1 MAELECMS
9 YAVGHAD
16 EGVCI
21 CLHMGPYRILLDCG
35 LADVEPLTTSDHPPA
50 DFVFCSH
57 AHSDHARG
65 LLPLHHAYSDLPVYA
80 SEVTARL
87 VEFNWLGASPPRFCQ
102 PVPWRSPIHLAPQL
116 TLELWPAGHLPGAA
130 VAVLTYEAEQQT
142 YKAVYTGDFTLSNS
156 RLVDGFPLEELR
168 NLKPDV
174 LIVEGSYG
182 TARHPRRRQQENQ
195 LAAKISQSLQHQRSV
210 VLPTTILGMG
220 QEILMLLRSHHHFTG
235 QDINI
240 WVNGAIAAACDT
252 YLDLL
257 NSFPNTVQNFA
268 RHQAL
273 FWDERIRP
281 YVRRLDTATPELVQT
296 GLNIIITES
305 TADLELC
312 YDLYPEAWHLL
323 IPETPGRLSTVQTS
337 VQAQIQASEPLRSRL
352 KTGELTVDSY
362 LLSNHCDG
370 AGTIQAIH
378 NIRPQHVVFVHG
390 SPSYLTDLT
399 GVEDL
404 QNRYHLHLP
413 TAETIVELPTSDRFL
428 QPESPD
434 NNYGGELTELK
445 TAVFITLDQAITTEP
460 RWQQF
465 ADTGIIEARWQGNEL
480 VLRGIE
486 QREILSDISGNGE
499 IDCCDSCIYYR
510 GQRCWNE
517 ASALFGFHVTP
528 EGYCPAYKSAY
539 GDTT

>member
-1 MAELECMS
+1 
-9 YAVGHAD
+9 
-16 EGVCI
+16 
-21 CLHMGPYRILLDCG
+21 
-35 LADVEPLTTSDHPPA
+35 
-50 DFVFCSH
+50 
-57 AHSDHARG
+57 
-65 LLPLHHAYSDLPVYA
+65 
-80 SEVTARL
+80 
-87 VEFNWLGASPPRFCQ
+87 
-102 PVPWRSPIHLAPQL
+102 
-116 TLELWPAGHLPGAA
+116 LPGAA
-130 VAVLTYEAEQQT
+130 VAVLTYMAESRS

-210 VLPTTILGMG
+210 VLPTTVLGLG

-240 WVNGAIAAACDT
+240 WVNDAVAAACDT

-257 NSFPNTVQNFA
+257 DSFPNTVKNFA
-268 RHQAL
+268 RHQSL

-281 YVRRLDTATPELVQT
+281 YVRRLNTATPDSLQS
-296 GLNIIITES
+296 GLNIVITES
-305 TADLELC
+305 SADLEIC
-312 YDLYPEAWHLL
+312 YDLYPEDWLL
-323 IPETPGRLSTVQTS
+323 LLPETLGQIGAVQAD
-337 VQAQIQASEPLRSRL
+337 VQAQIQSSERLRARL
-352 KTGELTVDSY
+352 ETGELAVDSY

-370 AGTIQAIH
+370 AGTLQSIH
-378 NIRPQHVVFVHG
+378 NIRPQHVIFVHG

-399 GVEDL
+399 SVEDL

-413 TAETIVELPTSDRFL
+413 TAETTVELPIGDTFI

-434 NNYGGELTELK
+434 NHYGGELTELK
-445 TAVFITLDQAITTEP
+445 TAVFITLDQAIMTEP

-465 ADTGIIEARWQGNEL
+465 ADTGIIEARWQGKEL
-480 VLRGIE
+480 ILRGIE
-486 QREILSDISGNGE
+486 QREILSDVSASNAV
-499 IDCCDSCIYYR
+499 DCCDSCAYYR

-517 ASALFGFHVTP
+517 SSALFGFHVTP
-528 EGYCPAYKSAY
+528 EGYCPVYKSAY
-539 GDTT
+539 SDMT